1 MHDMSL
7 IRVSL
12 TSLAVIVSLGF
23 YPNTAALGSNAADAA
38 PRSTVNAANEAAATP
53 FRLAQVENRAGR
65 RQDRRNN
72 DKKDKRA
79 GKKEKQRANTQ
90 RRSRTKPQNRAKAAE
105 RKARQVDRNAEQAR
119 RKTKER
125 ASKAKTPRRQVDRKA
140 APRRATRKFRAI
152 ERAEQ
157 QRNAIRR
164 TERRARDV
172 DRKAEQARRKTKE
185 RARKATTTRGQVD
198 RKAAP
203 ARATQK
209 PPAIERAEQ
218 QRNAKRRAERR
229 ARDVDRKARRR
240 ARRASERQHDMRQ
253 RRQRFQAERARRRAQ
268 QSVVRNTRRQ
278 RVVNRRIRDA
288 RGRLHVARIRRFRA
302 VDRRYRNRFRRGVS
316 VYYLPPVAG
325 IALSAYLL
333 TAAAAS
339 YDDYVYALSAP
350 PLAPRGRRYALDV
363 IISDPRIRSYARPI
377 DLNTIEFAFGSAD
390 LSYAAVDR
398 LEELADAML
407 DVLHD
412 DPTHVFL
419 VAGHTDAVGSFE
431 SNLELS
437 EERAASVV
445 EVLVAEYGVPARN
458 LEAVGYGEQYLRIN
472 TPGPERRNRRV
483 VVRAIGGLLADRM
496 SRYRHDY

>member
-12 TSLAVIVSLGF
+12 TSLVVIVSLGF
-23 YPNTAALGSNAADAA
+23 YPNIAALGSNAADAA
-38 PRSTVNAANEAAATP
+38 PRSTVHAANETAATP

-65 RQDRRNN
+65 RQNRGNN
-72 DKKDKRA
+72 DKRDTRA

-105 RKARQVDRNAEQAR
+105 RKARQVDR
-119 RKTKER
+119 
-125 ASKAKTPRRQVDRKA
+125 KAAPRRATRKPRAIDRTERQRNAIRRMERRARDVDRKA
-140 APRRATRKFRAI
+140 APRRAT
-152 ERAEQ
+152 Q
-157 QRNAIRR
+157 
-164 TERRARDV
+164 
-172 DRKAEQARRKTKE
+172 
-185 RARKATTTRGQVD
+185 TR
-198 RKAAP
+198 
-203 ARATQK
+203 
-209 PPAIERAEQ
+209 PAIERAEQ
-218 QRNAKRRAERR
+218 QRNAKRRTERR

-240 ARRASERQHDMRQ
+240 ARRASEPQHDMRQ
-253 RRQRFQAERARRRAQ
+253 RRKRFQAERPRRRAQ

-288 RGRLHVARIRRFRA
+288 RGRVHVARIRRFRA

-325 IALSAYLL
+325 IALSAYLF
-333 TAAAAS
+333 TAAVAS
-339 YDDYVYALSAP
+339 YDDYIYALSAP

-398 LEELADAML
+398 LEGLADAML

-412 DPTHVFL
+412 DPTHVVL